1 MPKTDRDLI
10 RVLHCPHH
18 IGGQAANIARYERA
32 IDLKSTA
39 VIFEDGTFGYHADE
53 TLWSANA
60 SRITQE
66 QARWQL
72 FARALTK
79 FDVIHY
85 NFGCPILNWGA
96 LDGRHRWMAAGLG
109 GLYAQFNSAIELP
122 LLKVAGKV
130 IAVTYQ
136 GDDARQGDYS
146 RQNYE
151 VNIANE
157 VDGSYYSKKSDEGK
171 RRRIARFSQYADLMY
186 SVNPDLLNV
195 LPTWASYLPY
205 AHIDLSS
212 WLPVDFGNSLEIPH
226 VVHAPSH
233 KKAKGTAHLLA
244 AVERL
249 KSEGILF
256 RFSLVEGMSND
267 KARCVYETADLLVD
281 QLLAGFYGGLA
292 VELMALGK
300 PVICYIRESDMHYL
314 PSKMRDEMPIIKA
327 DPVSIYDVLREWLTS
342 RKNELK
348 TRGIAGRKYV
358 EKWHSP
364 SIVASFLKN
373 QYEAALDGKLR
384 TQKVIAL

>member
-1 MPKTDRDLI
+1 MPKTTSNSI
-10 RVLHCPHH
+10 KVLHCPHH
-18 IGGQAANIARYERA
+18 IGGQAANIAQYERA
-32 IDLKSTA
+32 IDLQSTA
-39 VIFEDGTFGYHADE
+39 VTFEDGMFGYHADE

-66 QARWQL
+66 RARWQL
-72 FARALTK
+72 FFRALMK

-85 NFGCPILNWGA
+85 NFGCSILNWGA
-96 LDGRHRWMAAGLG
+96 LDDRHRWMAAGLG

-122 LLKVAGKV
+122 LLKLAGKV
-130 IAVTYQ
+130 VAVTYQ

-146 RQNYE
+146 RRNYD
-151 VNIANE
+151 VSIANE
-157 VDGSYYSKKSDEGK
+157 VDDSYYSEKSDEGK

-205 AHIDLSS
+205 AHIDLAS
-212 WLPVDFGNSLEIPH
+212 WMPIDLGNGLEIPH

-233 KKAKGTAHLLA
+233 KKAKGTTHLLA

-314 PSKMRDEMPIIKA
+314 PPAMSQEMPLIQA
-327 DPVSIYDVLREWLTS
+327 DPQSIYEVLRQWLTT
-342 RKNELK
+342 RKGDLRA
-348 TRGIAGRKYV
+348 RGLAGRGYVERWHDPMKIAGR
-358 EKWHSP
+358 
-364 SIVASFLKN
+364 LKN
-373 QYEAALDGKLR
+373 DYEQAFERRRSG
-384 TQKVIAL
+384 QIAGQ